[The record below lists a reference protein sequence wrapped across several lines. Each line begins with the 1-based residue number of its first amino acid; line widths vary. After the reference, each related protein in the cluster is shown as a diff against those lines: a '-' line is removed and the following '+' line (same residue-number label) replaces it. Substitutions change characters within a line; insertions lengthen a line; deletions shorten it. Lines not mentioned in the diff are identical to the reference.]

1 VSTVETYGPGGRTD
15 FIDRLR
21 VVLTALVIA
30 HHTAITYGGSGSWF
44 YREVTDGGQPSSLF
58 LTLFCA
64 VNQSFFMGMFFLLAG
79 YFTPG
84 SLQRKGPARFLMDRG
99 LRLGVPLLAFGFVLG
114 PLAVALGSAPKGQVV
129 LDTWTA
135 LLRSGTFVMG
145 PLWFAWALLLF
156 ALSWVVWVRVVPAE
170 ATRSTAVDSAM
181 PSSRAWIL
189 SALLVGCAAL
199 TIRQW
204 VPVGH
209 NVLGLQLGY
218 FASYVFLFFLGCR
231 ASAGRWL
238 ERVAPEQARTWGV
251 VSLVT
256 IPLLP
261 LGAALSGAMAGKSV
275 NFNGGLSA
283 ASVLYAFWEPFVAW
297 GIIAVLLV
305 RFLQR
310 FNVPNPRWKRWGEE
324 AYGAFFV
331 HAPVVVAL
339 SVLLAPWPAPPLL
352 KFCLVSLAST
362 ALSFLAARALR
373 VLPGVARVL

>member
-1 VSTVETYGPGGRTD
+1 VTTPASAGQNSRTD

-21 VVLTALVIA
+21 VVLTALVVA

-44 YREVTDGGQPSSLF
+44 YREVTDGGRPSSLL

-84 SLQRKGPARFLMDRG
+84 SLQRKGPARFLKDRG
-99 LRLGVPLLAFGFVLG
+99 LRLALPVLAFGVVLG
-114 PLAVALGSAPKGQVV
+114 PLAVALGNVPKGHSTLETWAV
-129 LDTWTA
+129 L
-135 LLRSGTFVMG
+135 LQSGTFVIG

-156 ALSWVVWVRVVPAE
+156 ALAWVVWARVAPAT
-170 ATRSTAVDSAM
+170 ATRSAAVESTI
-181 PSSRAWIL
+181 PSGRAWLL

-204 VPVGH
+204 VPVGQ

-238 ERVAPEQARTWGV
+238 ERVAPEQARSWGV
-251 VSLVT
+251 VSLMT

-275 NFNGGLSA
+275 DFNGGLSA
-283 ASVLYAFWEPFVAW
+283 ASILYAFWEPFVAW
-297 GIIAVLLV
+297 GIMAILLV
-305 RFLQR
+305 RFRHR
-310 FNVPNPRWKRWGEE
+310 FNVPSPRWKRWGEE

-331 HAPVVVAL
+331 HAPIVVAL
-339 SVLLAPWPAPPLL
+339 SVLIAP
-352 KFCLVSLAST
+352 
-362 ALSFLAARALR
+362 
-373 VLPGVARVL
+373 

>member
-1 VSTVETYGPGGRTD
+1 MSAVETAGQSGRTD

-44 YREVTDGGQPSSLF
+44 YREVTDGGRPSSLL

-84 SLQRKGPARFLMDRG
+84 SLQRKGAARFLMDRG

-114 PLAVALGSAPKGQVV
+114 PLAVALGNTPRGQST
-129 LDTWTA
+129 LDAWAA

-156 ALSWVVWVRVVPAE
+156 AFAWVVWVRLAPAT
-170 ATRSTAVDSAM
+170 ATRSAADDSPL
-181 PSSRAWIL
+181 PSRQAWLL

-204 VPVGH
+204 VPVGQ

-231 ASAGRWL
+231 ASTGRWL
-238 ERVAPEQARTWGV
+238 ERVASEQARAWGF

-256 IPLLP
+256 IPMLP
-261 LGAALSGAMAGKSV
+261 LGAVVSGALAGKSV
-275 NFNGGLSA
+275 GFNGGLSA

-297 GIIAVLLV
+297 GIMAVLLV
-305 RFLQR
+305 RFRQR
-310 FNVPNPRWKRWGEE
+310 FNVPNPHWKRWSEE

-339 SVLLAPWPAPPLL
+339 SVVIAPWPAPPLL
-352 KFCLVSLAST
+352 KFCLIAIAGT
-362 ALSFLAARALR
+362 GLSFLAARALR
-373 VLPGVARVL
+373 LLPGVARVL